1 MILVRSVIFSGVFW
15 LWSGVAAI
23 LMLPLLLAP
32 RSWMRAAVNGWINS
46 TVALVRLICGVR
58 LEIRGREHM
67 PLGAALIAAKHQG
80 MFDTMAP
87 FAALPD
93 ACYVLR
99 RTLLRIPFYGWYV
112 TKAGSMA
119 VDREGRAKA
128 LRQLLADARRALSA
142 DRQIVIFPE
151 GTRTAP
157 GESQPYKP
165 GVAALYKDLGLPCTP
180 LATNSGLHWP
190 AHGILRRPGLI
201 VYEFL
206 PPIPPGL
213 DRRVF
218 MATLQERLETAS
230 AALAAA

>member
-1 MILVRSVIFSGVFW
+1 MIVLRSLIFSVVFW
-15 LWSGVAAI
+15 AFSTLAAI

-32 RSWMRAAVNGWINS
+32 RSWMRAAVVGW
-46 TVALVRLICGVR
+46 VAVVVVLVRWICGVR
-58 LEIRGREHM
+58 LEIRGREHL
-67 PLGAALIAAKHQG
+67 PTGAALVAAKHHC
-80 MFDTMAP
+80 MLDTMAP

-99 RTLLRIPFYGWYV
+99 RTLLRIPFYGWY
-112 TKAGSMA
+112 TQKAGIIA

-128 LRQLLADARRALSA
+128 LRQLLADARRQIAGR
-142 DRQIVIFPE
+142 RQIVIFPE

-157 GESQPYKP
+157 GQSQPYKP
-165 GVAALYKDLGLPCTP
+165 GVAALYRDLGVACTP

-190 AHGILRRPGLI
+190 AHGFIRRPGLI

-213 DRRVF
+213 DRAEF
-218 MATLQERLETAS
+218 MDMLRERIETAS
-230 AALAAA
+230 AALALA